1 MCRTLLSG
9 GGTPSRAAAFYGA
22 TPAGVAPPFI
32 PAASMAA
39 APCAVGAVDVV
50 GEDVGAGAAEDPDLA
65 SSHLASSDL
74 ASSDLAGSDLAG
86 SGVTRWRRTR
96 HALVCEVGGT
106 LVQARARGYAC
117 MSVSTISRNMYHTLS

>member
-22 TPAGVAPPFI
+22 TPAGEAPPAST
-32 PAASMAA
+32 PPASMGA
-39 APCAVGAVDVV
+39 APRALRVDVV
-50 GEDVGAGAAEDPDLA
+50 GEDVGAGAAEDLD
-65 SSHLASSDL
+65 LASSDL
-74 ASSDLAGSDLAG
+74 ASSDLAG

>member
-1 MCRTLLSG
+1 MHTHARMCMCRTLLAG

-22 TPAGVAPPFI
+22 TPAGEAPP
-32 PAASMAA
+32 ASMAA
-39 APCAVGAVDVV
+39 APRALRVDVV
-50 GEDVGAGAAEDPDLA
+50 GEDVGAGAAEDLD
-65 SSHLASSDL
+65 LASSDL

-106 LVQARARGYAC
+106 LVQARVRGYAC